1 MFKQGIIISLLSFCA
16 FSYAQINQ
24 PVQIQ
29 QLPTRTAPII
39 QNMPSATEV
48 RQNTMQQSIQQ
59 QQVRG
64 VINKKRPSQIPD
76 IIQQDRTQPI
86 IHY

>member
-1 MFKQGIIISLLSFCA
+1 MFKQRIIISLLGFCA
-16 FSYAQINQ
+16 FSYAQVNQ

-29 QLPTRTAPII
+29 QLPNRTAPII
-39 QNMPSATEV
+39 QDMPSATEV
-48 RQNTMQQSIQQ
+48 RQNTMQQGIQQ

-64 VINKKRPSQIPD
+64 VTNKNRAPQMRD